1 LNAKRNHSAARIAVI
16 GSGWWATE
24 AHIPGVLAHPDAE
37 LVAICDTRPE
47 RLHTAA
53 RAFDVQRAYTDYRE
67 MLEREALDGAIV
79 VTPHAT
85 HYAIARDCLN
95 HDLHVLLEKPMT
107 LFAADAR
114 DLVDLATAHNRT
126 LMMGYP
132 YLFLPEVIQA
142 RDVLQSG
149 ELGEVQYV
157 TCTFAS
163 NVFDFF
169 TGEMR
174 PERAPTPYR
183 VQGPGSDYNDVSM
196 TGGGEGH
203 LQITHIAGLLFFVTR
218 LRAARVHALMANHGL
233 PMDLVDAITVAFDN
247 GALGMIG
254 GTGNAGRNYKMSLTV
269 YSTQGCIDADTRRG
283 QIAIRRA
290 DGTEIALGESPRPDL
305 RHATTHNLIDVIL
318 GRAEV
323 GAPGEVGWRAVELL
337 DAAYRSA
344 AQKGQGI
351 AVEDLYSSHA
361 SPKGETYEDQG
372 H

>member
-1 LNAKRNHSAARIAVI
+1 MSIKARIAVI
-16 GSGWWATE
+16 GAGWWGTE
-24 AHIPGVLAHPDAE
+24 AHIPAVLSHPDAT
-37 LVAICDTRPE
+37 LVAACDRDPE
-47 RLHTAA
+47 RLRTAA
-53 RAFDVQRAYTDYRE
+53 EAYDIPRTYTDHRE
-67 MLEREALDGAIV
+67 MLASETLDGVIV
-79 VTPHAT
+79 ATPHAT

-114 DLVDLATAHNRT
+114 DLVNLAAARHRT

-132 YLFLPEVIQA
+132 YLFLPEVIRA
-142 RDVLQSG
+142 RDVLRSG

-163 NVFDFF
+163 HVFNFF

-174 PERAPTPYR
+174 PELSPTPYR

-203 LQITHIAGLLFFVTR
+203 LQITHIAGLMFFVTG
-218 LRAARVHALMANHGL
+218 LRASRIHALMANHGL
-233 PMDLVDAITVAFDN
+233 AVDLVDAMTVAFDN

-254 GTGNAGRNYKMSLTV
+254 GTGNAGRNHKMSLTV
-269 YSTQGCIDADTRRG
+269 YCEKGCIDADTRRG
-283 QIAIRRA
+283 AMVIRRH
-290 DGTEIALGESPRPDL
+290 DGSDIPLGEFPRPDL
-305 RHATTHNLIDVIL
+305 RTATTHNLIDVIL
-318 GRAEV
+318 GRAEA

-344 AQKGQGI
+344 ARGGQGVNI
-351 AVEDLYSSHA
+351 DALYE
-361 SPKGETYEDQG
+361 K
-372 H
+372 